1 MKKAIRYLRFSSD
14 DQSQHSIE
22 RQDLVTTAWMNQQN
36 IFLVDT
42 FTDEGFSARTFDRP
56 DIKLLFEFIKKN
68 FRNIDYLVVSEL
80 TRFSRDAGEALST
93 LKEIQ
98 KKYNIR
104 IVSAGTNRIYDFN
117 DSSSYFLMGIEFLLG
132 TTENIKRTTD
142 INGGIYTAK
151 AIKGKWVQ
159 GGPAPYGYKK
169 DGAADQRRLIVNEEE
184 ATVIRYIFDQ
194 YLKDVPVYIIRKE
207 VIQMGFRRKGS
218 SAIQEV
224 LKSPLYISHQIVK
237 AWDNKPGGLF
247 PIKDLQEVI
256 DKITWQKVQEKISGP
271 KYKKTIV
278 DELPLR
284 GLLRC
289 QCSKR
294 LTGAYSTNPLKKK
307 YPFYKCSASK
317 HLNLS
322 ASTAHDQLQQMLKLL
337 SLPSYMIDAIKE
349 ETGKQMIEKH
359 SDNRKQLVQ
368 AKKDL
373 AKIEEDILTV
383 EKKFLSEHTI
393 NTETYQRWHHQL
405 SKQRI
410 EVAAR
415 IEKFS
420 RDEHAA
426 WLLISEDLNKLSD
439 LQYLYNSIGTTDKQ
453 ELLRQVFDDCLYYK
467 NNSYRTPWIMETF
480 SHNLLELR
488 EKSLL
493 IIDEPNY
500 YNQESP
506 VMWTPPSHNRTLPD
520 FLSFISNLK
529 AA

>member
-22 RQDLVTTAWMNQQN
+22 RQELVTTTWLKQHD
-36 IFLVDT
+36 IFLTDT
-42 FTDEGFSARTFDRP
+42 FKDEGYSAKNFDRP
-56 DIKLLFEFIKKN
+56 DIKELFSFIQRN
-68 FRNIDYLVVSEL
+68 FRQIDYLVVSEL

-142 INGGIYTAK
+142 INGGVYTAK
-151 AIKGKWVQ
+151 AVKGKWIQ

-169 DGAADQRRLIVNEEE
+169 EGTGDQRRLIVHEEE
-184 ATVIRYIFDQ
+184 AAVIRYIFDQ

-207 VIQMGFRRKGS
+207 AIKMGFRRKGS

-224 LKSPLYISHQIVK
+224 LTSPLFISHQQVK
-237 AWDNKPGGLF
+237 GWDNKPGGLF
-247 PIKDLQEVI
+247 PIKDLPQVI
-256 DKITWQKVQEKISGP
+256 DKLTWQKVQEKITGP
-271 KYKKTIV
+271 KYKKTIA

-289 QCSKR
+289 HCSKR
-294 LTGAYSTNPLKKK
+294 VTGAPSTNKLGKKFL
-307 YPFYKCSASK
+307 YYKCSESK

-322 ASTAHDQLQQMLKLL
+322 ARNAHDQLQEILQLL
-337 SLPSYMIDAIKE
+337 SLPSYMIDAIRE
-349 ETGKQMIEKH
+349 ETGKQMIDKH
-359 SDNRKQLVQ
+359 SDDRKQLVQ
-368 AKKDL
+368 ARKDL
-373 AKIEEDILTV
+373 TKIEDDIFTV
-383 EKKFLSEHTI
+383 EKKFLSEHSI
-393 NTETYQRWHHQL
+393 NTETYQRWHDQL
-405 SKQRI
+405 SSRRI

-420 RDEHAA
+420 RDEQAA
-426 WLLISEDLNKLSD
+426 WLMMSQDLERLTD
-439 LQYLYNSIGTTDKQ
+439 LQYLYNNINTPDKQ
-453 ELLRQVFDDCLYYK
+453 ELLRMVFDDCLYYK
-467 NNSYRTPWIMETF
+467 NGSYRTPWIMSTF
-480 SHNLLELR
+480 THNLLELK

-493 IIDEPNY
+493 TIDGMDYHNAD
-500 YNQESP
+500 SP
-506 VMWTPPSHNRTLPD
+506 VMWR
-520 FLSFISNLK
+520 
-529 AA
+529 